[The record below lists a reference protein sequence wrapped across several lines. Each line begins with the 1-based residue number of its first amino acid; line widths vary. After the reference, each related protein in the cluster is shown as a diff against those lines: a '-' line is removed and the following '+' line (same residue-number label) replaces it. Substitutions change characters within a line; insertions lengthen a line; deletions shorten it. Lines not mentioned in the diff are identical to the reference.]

1 MKQTLMDAAA
11 EARLS
16 ELEARV
22 AALESAPKRGR
33 KPKEEAPVAAE
44 DPAPV
49 EEPAVEEPTVEE
61 PTVEEP
67 VAEEDPGVATEPE
80 AEAPAEP
87 VAE

>member
-33 KPKEEAPVAAE
+33 KPKAEETPVAAE

-49 EEPAVEEPTVEE
+49 EEPTVEEPTVEE
-61 PTVEEP
+61 PVVEEP

-80 AEAPAEP
+80 AEAPVE
-87 VAE
+87 E

>member
-33 KPKEEAPVAAE
+33 KPKEETPVAVE

-49 EEPAVEEPTVEE
+49 EEPVAEEPAVEEP
-61 PTVEEP
+61 
-67 VAEEDPGVATEPE
+67 ATEEVPTE
-80 AEAPAEP
+80 EAPAEP

>member
-33 KPKEEAPVAAE
+33 KPKEEAPVEEPVAE
-44 DPAPV
+44 EPVV
-49 EEPAVEEPTVEE
+49 EEPAVEEP
-61 PTVEEP
+61 
-67 VAEEDPGVATEPE
+67 ATE
-80 AEAPAEP
+80 EAPAEP

>member
-22 AALESAPKRGR
+22 AALESAPRRGR
-33 KPKEEAPVAAE
+33 KPKEEAPVEEAPVAAE
-44 DPAPV
+44 DPAP
-49 EEPAVEEPTVEE
+49 VEEPTVEE

-80 AEAPAEP
+80 AEAPVE
-87 VAE
+87 E